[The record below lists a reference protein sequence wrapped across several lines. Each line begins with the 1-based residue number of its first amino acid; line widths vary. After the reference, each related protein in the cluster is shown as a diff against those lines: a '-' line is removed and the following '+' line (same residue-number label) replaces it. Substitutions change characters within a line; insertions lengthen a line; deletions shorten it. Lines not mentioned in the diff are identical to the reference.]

1 MLDTMRSETKEDVMV
16 QMYAKIDEILKKNLS
31 LLLNNL
37 KQLSESSEIST
48 ESDPFKE
55 TTKLI
60 QRSSNSVRIVQR
72 VVINQKQ
79 FFEEALIKSTVA
91 IEIMRQ
97 LEFYITL
104 L

>member
-1 MLDTMRSETKEDVMV
+1 MRSETNEDIMV

-72 VVINQKQ
+72 VVINQK
-79 FFEEALIKSTVA
+79 
-91 IEIMRQ
+91 
-97 LEFYITL
+97 
-104 L
+104 

>member
-72 VVINQKQ
+72 VVINQK
-79 FFEEALIKSTVA
+79 
-91 IEIMRQ
+91 
-97 LEFYITL
+97 
-104 L
+104 